1 MSTTIE
7 RQVDVP
13 FSALQMYALVNDIDA
28 YPDFLP
34 WCEQT
39 RILQASGDEV
49 EASIT
54 LKKGAIRKTFVTR
67 NHNEPGSR
75 IVVTLVDGPFRH
87 LDGFWGFEDLPD
99 GGSRV
104 TLDMR
109 FEFSNRLLERAIGPV
124 FREIVK
130 NLVGSFRKRAFQVYP
145 REPSGG
151 GDGA

>member
-34 WCEQT
+34 WCEKTQ
-39 RILQASGDEV
+39 ILRASGDEV

-54 LKKGAIRKTFVTR
+54 LRKGAIRKSFVTR

-87 LDGFWGFEDLPD
+87 LDGYWQFEDLPE

-104 TLDMR
+104 ILDMR
-109 FEFSNRLLERAIGPV
+109 FEFANRFLERAIGPL

-130 NLVGSFRKRAFQVYP
+130 SLVGAFRKRAFEVYP
-145 REPSGG
+145 REG
-151 GDGA
+151 GDQ

>member
-7 RQVDVP
+7 RQVEVP

-28 YPDFLP
+28 YPEFLP
-34 WCEQT
+34 WCEKT
-39 RILQASGDEV
+39 RVLRASGEEI

-54 LKKGAIRKTFVTR
+54 LRKGAIRKTFVTR

-87 LDGFWGFEDLPD
+87 LDGFWAFEDLPE

-109 FEFSNRLLERAIGPV
+109 FEFANRLLERAVGPV

-130 NLVGSFRKRAFQVYP
+130 SLVGAFRKRAFEVYS
-145 REPSGG
+145 RSEGEG
-151 GDGA
+151 

>member
-7 RQVDVP
+7 REVDVP
-13 FSALQMYALVNDIDA
+13 FTALQMYALVSDIDA

-39 RILQASGDEV
+39 RILSTSGDEV

-54 LKKGAIRKTFVTR
+54 LRKGAIRKSFVTR

-87 LDGFWGFEDLPD
+87 LDGYWAFENLPD

-109 FEFSNRLLERAIGPV
+109 FEFANRFLEAAIGPV

-130 NLVGSFRKRAFQVYP
+130 SLVGAFRKRAFEVYP
-145 REPSGG
+145 RE
-151 GDGA
+151 DGA

>member
-34 WCEQT
+34 WCEKTQ
-39 RILQASGDEV
+39 ILRASGDEV

-54 LKKGAIRKTFVTR
+54 LRKGAIRKSFVTR

-87 LDGFWGFEDLPD
+87 LDGYWQFEDLPE

-104 TLDMR
+104 ILDMR
-109 FEFSNRLLERAIGPV
+109 FEFANRFLERAIGPI
-124 FREIVK
+124 FREIIK
-130 NLVGSFRKRAFQVYP
+130 SLVGAFRKRAFEVYP
-145 REPSGG
+145 REEGG
-151 GDGA
+151 Q

>member
-13 FSALQMYALVNDIDA
+13 FTALQMYALVNDIEA
-28 YPDFLP
+28 YPEFLP
-34 WCEQT
+34 WCEKT
-39 RILQASGDEV
+39 RLLEVSGDEI

-54 LKKGAIRKTFVTR
+54 LRKGAIRKTFVTR
-67 NHNEPGSR
+67 NHNEPGSK
-75 IVVTLVDGPFRH
+75 IVVSLVEGPFRH
-87 LDGFWGFEDLPD
+87 LDGFWCFEDLPD

-109 FEFSNRLLERAIGPV
+109 FEFANRLLERAIGPV

-130 NLVGSFRKRAFQVYP
+130 NLVGAFRKRAFQVYP
-145 REPSGG
+145 RDGG
-151 GDGA
+151 EGA

>member
-7 RQVDVP
+7 RQVEVP

-28 YPDFLP
+28 YPEFLP
-34 WCEQT
+34 WCEKTQVL
-39 RILQASGDEV
+39 RASGEEV

-54 LKKGAIRKTFVTR
+54 LRKGAIHKTFVTR

-87 LDGFWGFEDLPD
+87 LDGFWAFEDLPD

-109 FEFSNRLLERAIGPV
+109 FEFANRLLERAIGPI

-130 NLVGSFRKRAFQVYP
+130 SLVGAFRKRAFEVYP
-145 REPSGG
+145 RDEGSR
-151 GDGA
+151 